1 MNRTLQEVTQY
12 LHDHI
17 PLTRHL
23 GVEVVGYDDSLLRFK
38 APLAPNVNHRE
49 TVFGGSI
56 SSLGILA
63 GWTFLYLKLTELGLT
78 FRLVIQSSSTD
89 FQLPIEGDF
98 EVICFSPEKEEWDQF
113 TLALRR
119 KGKGRVKIHTEIH
132 FDGRIAATQDGIYV
146 AVALPDNLTSR
157 S

>member
-1 MNRTLQEVTQY
+1 MNRTLQEVTRY

-23 GVEVVGYDDSLLRFK
+23 GVEVVGYDDSLLRIK

-63 GWTFLYLKLTELGLT
+63 GWTYLYLKLTELGLT
-78 FRLVIQSSSTD
+78 FRLVIQNSSTD
-89 FQLPIEGDF
+89 FLLPIEGDF
-98 EVICFSPEKEEWDQF
+98 EVVCFSPDKQEWDEF
-113 TLALRR
+113 TQALGR
-119 KGKGRVKIHTEIH
+119 KGKGRVKIRTEIR

-146 AVALPDNLTSR
+146 AVALPENFTSQ
-157 S
+157 

>member
-17 PLTRHL
+17 PLTQHL
-23 GVEVVGYDDSLLRFK
+23 GAEVVGYDDSLLRIK

-78 FRLVIQSSSTD
+78 FRLVIQNSSTD
-89 FQLPIEGDF
+89 FLLPIEGDF
-98 EVICFSPEKEEWDQF
+98 EVVCLCPEKEEWDQF
-113 TLALRR
+113 TQALGR
-119 KGKGRVKIHTEIH
+119 KGKGRAKIHTEIR

-146 AVALPDNLTSR
+146 AVALQDHRTSQ
-157 S
+157 